1 MRKLVQL
8 RTVSENNEATD
19 MWIRHLVNTIII
31 KQLELPHEL
40 QAKLL
45 HETFHLK
52 NK

>member
-8 RTVSENNEATD
+8 RTVSEDNQATN
-19 MWIRHLVNTIII
+19 MWIQHLVNTIII
-31 KQLELPHEL
+31 KQLDLPHDL